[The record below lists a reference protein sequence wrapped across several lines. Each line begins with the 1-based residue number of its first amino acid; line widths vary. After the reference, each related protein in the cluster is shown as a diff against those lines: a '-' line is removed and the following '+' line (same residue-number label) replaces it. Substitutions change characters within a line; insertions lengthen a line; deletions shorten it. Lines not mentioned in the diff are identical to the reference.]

1 MRINDFHRRFA
12 NGEQYLE
19 LGIYGNE
26 LETPKQYYWQ
36 SRGVYNRIKPII
48 EKIKLTYGKIK
59 HFNKYIYGKD
69 GLVARLIPIQR
80 AYNALMNRSQE
91 LIHRIGLNNLAVE
104 DGSIDLDNLEE
115 DGLFPGKVLV
125 YRQGAKLPQNLGL
138 VLSPSD
144 VDLIEKERGWLLQE
158 FKNIRSSFEV
168 SLHIIKE
175 REDDAKTLAEIYA
188 EKVKQ
193 GYGEEDY

>member
-19 LGIYGNE
+19 MGIDGYE
-26 LETPKQYYWQ
+26 FETPKQYFWQ
-36 SRGVYNRIKPII
+36 SREVYNRIKPII
-48 EKIKLTYGKIK
+48 EKVKLTYGEIK

-91 LIHRIGLNNLAVE
+91 LIYRIGLNNLAVE
-104 DGSIDLDNLEE
+104 DGSVDLDNLEE

-144 VDLIEKERGWLLQE
+144 IDLIEKEREWLLQE
-158 FKNIRSSFEV
+158 FENIGSSFEV

-175 REDDAKTLAEIYA
+175 KEDATKET
-188 EKVKQ
+188 V
-193 GYGEEDY
+193 